1 MIRAVRMSRCKT
13 LRGSCLELPRGRG
26 ASKPVH
32 KDTVVLEWN
41 STRLTTTI
49 VKERV

>member
-1 MIRAVRMSRCKT
+1 MIRVVRMSRCKT
-13 LRGSCLELPRGRG
+13 LRGSCLGLPRG

-32 KDTVVLEWN
+32 KDTVVLEW
-41 STRLTTTI
+41 SSKRLTTTI